1 MNNSTNITFYHTKRS
16 GIEISI
22 IAQLDDGKLSLQGHD
37 HGPRVEELRGMG
49 EDYENTLSLDKA
61 ETKKLLDVL
70 GIADKTDIEK
80 LEEIKKK
87 FGKSAGISTLEEF
100 CDEHEIKTKFSNWP

>member
-1 MNNSTNITFYHTKRS
+1 MEKTTNIPFYHTKCS

-49 EDYENTLSLDKA
+49 EDYEYTLSLDEA
-61 ETKKLLDVL
+61 ETQKLFEIL
-70 GIADKTDIEK
+70 GLADKTGAEK

-87 FGKSAGISTLEEF
+87 FGKSAGISVLEEF
-100 CDEHEIKTKFSNWP
+100 CDEHDIKTKFFAWP